1 MQVDGISPD
10 RTCRVAV
17 AVFICVYALVA
28 DRSRRPTVA
37 VAISVLVLAA
47 DPTRRTAVSI
57 SVGVDRPAVLSPA
70 RIAGSICVKSALGVQ
85 WKNGNGQHER
95 SKNEARHR
103 PPLLLLVCRDQGD
116 DMLPLR

>member
-1 MQVDGISPD
+1 
-10 RTCRVAV
+10 
-17 AVFICVYALVA
+17 
-28 DRSRRPTVA
+28 
-37 VAISVLVLAA
+37 
-47 DPTRRTAVSI
+47 
-57 SVGVDRPAVLSPA
+57 
-70 RIAGSICVKSALGVQ
+70 LGVQ

>member
-28 DRSRRPTVA
+28 DRSRRHTVA

-57 SVGVDRPAVLSPA
+57 SVGVDRATVLSPGG
-70 RIAGSICVKSALGVQ
+70 IPKSIRVNSALGVH
-85 WKNGNGQHER
+85 WKNQNGQH
-95 SKNEARHR
+95 H
-103 PPLLLLVCRDQGD
+103 
-116 DMLPLR
+116 